1 MWDFIVYLGE
11 SAISLAVLYLLYKA
25 TMSYE
30 TLHRLN
36 RVVLLGVVVLAAV
49 LPLCEIKIIEEV
61 ELLPLADVEGDVA
74 MMSVVEDTAFDYVAW
89 LKSLAVALF
98 CLGAAFMVVRLVV
111 SQLSVWRMT
120 RSGARRELGEGVVLT
135 VVDKLAT
142 PFSWFRNVVVAK
154 SDAEQDLDL
163 ILEHELAHVRLHH
176 SWDVLAV
183 DIALCVWWFN
193 PALWLLRRELQSL
206 HEYQADDAVLRKGI
220 DAKTYQILLIKRAVG
235 SRLHSVANC
244 LNHSNLKNRIT
255 MMCKKTSSRWSAAKL
270 LLVLPLVALSLAATA
285 TTVYVPKEQNK
296 GNENFVNEQ
305 VQKPT
310 LRQALQMNL
319 QGQGGVGVV
328 NAEIVLNPDG
338 TYEHLLVAKH
348 PKEKSEGY
356 SVLIH
361 EVERAFEAA
370 IKVVELPKETTTYRY
385 TISFCIQE
393 ENGIVKSD
401 VATGDDAI
409 VVMTYSGDMPFIKCE
424 QMPTFQG
431 GDLNAYRNWM
441 QSQLQYPKEAKDKG
455 IKGRVIFSF
464 VVEKDGSVSNFDA
477 LQAPDKI
484 LVEEVERVF
493 KLTPKWEPGK
503 QNGKEVRVKF
513 TVPIVFTGD
522 DVAVHNRV
530 FSQGTPLSEMS
541 KDAESAVGEVSGR
554 VIDAKTKKPIPD
566 VILLINGAGVGT
578 HSDASGRYSLKKLPE
593 GKYTFVASCVGYKSV
608 KKDFE
613 VSSKKSVEVNF
624 ELEEQAVSVD
634 EIVVDKNKTVAE
646 NESNVNNTKFE
657 KGDIVEMKSTTG
669 ESMRVKYVGDFA
681 SALVMID
688 GKEGKIENIG
698 VDDIESF
705 TILKDEQ
712 ATKIYGEKGK
722 NGVVLITTKKAAQA
736 NKQQSAQEEAFIK
749 VESMPTFQG
758 GDLNGY
764 RNWFQSQIKYPNEA
778 QEKGVSG
785 RVIFSFVVEKD
796 GSVSNFNALQAPDK
810 ILVEEVERVF
820 KLTPKWEP
828 GKQNGNAV
836 RVKFTV
842 PIYFKLEDADTATT
856 VQLEV
861 GSKAKAHFDIG
872 LSLIKQADAL
882 QEKINL
888 KANGSN
894 TEFRSL
900 QKDITD
906 KYLDAVPELEKA
918 YELAPNYKP
927 IVETLKLLTFRL
939 RDENGMMAK
948 YEKYKKAFDL
958 MN

>member
-120 RSGARRELGEGVVLT
+120 RSGARRELDEGVVLT

-296 GNENFVNEQ
+296 GNENFVETQIVASDEEQ
-305 VQKPT
+305 P
-310 LRQALQMNL
+310 
-319 QGQGGVGVV
+319 
-328 NAEIVLNPDG
+328 
-338 TYEHLLVAKH
+338 Y
-348 PKEKSEGY
+348 
-356 SVLIH
+356 
-361 EVERAFEAA
+361 
-370 IKVVELPKETTTYRY
+370 IKV
-385 TISFCIQE
+385 Q
-393 ENGIVKSD
+393 
-401 VATGDDAI
+401 
-409 VVMTYSGDMPFIKCE
+409 

-464 VVEKDGSVSNFDA
+464 VVEKDGSVSEFKVLNT
-477 LQAPDKI
+477 PDKI
-484 LVEEVERVF
+484 FLAEVERVF

-522 DVAVHNRV
+522 DVAVYNRV
-530 FSQGTPLSEMS
+530 FSQGTPLSEIS

-554 VIDAKTKKPIPD
+554 VID
-566 VILLINGAGVGT
+566 
-578 HSDASGRYSLKKLPE
+578 
-593 GKYTFVASCVGYKSV
+593 
-608 KKDFE
+608 
-613 VSSKKSVEVNF
+613 
-624 ELEEQAVSVD
+624 
-634 EIVVDKNKTVAE
+634 KNKTAAQ

-669 ESMRVKYVGDFA
+669 ESMPVKYVGDFA

-705 TILKDEQ
+705 TVLKDEQ

-736 NKQQSAQEEAFIK
+736 NQQQSEQEEAFIK
-749 VESMPTFQG
+749 CEKMPTFQG

-764 RNWFQSQIKYPNEA
+764 RNWVQSQLQYPKEA
-778 QEKGVSG
+778 KDKGVQG

-796 GSVSNFNALQAPDK
+796 GSVSNFDALQAPDK
-810 ILVEEVERVF
+810 ILVDEVERVF

-828 GKQNGNAV
+828 GKQNGKAV

-842 PIYFKLEDADTATT
+842 PITF
-856 VQLEV
+856 
-861 GSKAKAHFDIG
+861 
-872 LSLIKQADAL
+872 
-882 QEKINL
+882 
-888 KANGSN
+888 
-894 TEFRSL
+894 
-900 QKDITD
+900 
-906 KYLDAVPELEKA
+906 
-918 YELAPNYKP
+918 
-927 IVETLKLLTFRL
+927 TL
-939 RDENGMMAK
+939 
-948 YEKYKKAFDL
+948 
-958 MN
+958 

>member
-49 LPLCEIKIIEEV
+49 LPLCEIKIVEEV

-74 MMSVVEDTAFDYVAW
+74 MMSVVEDTSFDYVAW

-270 LLVLPLVALSLAATA
+270 LLILPLVALSLAATA

-296 GNENFVNEQ
+296 GNENFVETQTVTADEEQ
-305 VQKPT
+305 P
-310 LRQALQMNL
+310 
-319 QGQGGVGVV
+319 
-328 NAEIVLNPDG
+328 
-338 TYEHLLVAKH
+338 Y
-348 PKEKSEGY
+348 
-356 SVLIH
+356 
-361 EVERAFEAA
+361 
-370 IKVVELPKETTTYRY
+370 IKV
-385 TISFCIQE
+385 Q
-393 ENGIVKSD
+393 
-401 VATGDDAI
+401 
-409 VVMTYSGDMPFIKCE
+409 

-464 VVEKDGSVSNFDA
+464 VVEKDGSVSEFKVLNT
-477 LQAPDKI
+477 PDK
-484 LVEEVERVF
+484 LLSAEVERVF

-522 DVAVHNRV
+522 DVAVYNRV
-530 FSQGTPLSEMS
+530 FSQGTPLSEIS

-578 HSDASGRYSLKKLPE
+578 HSDASGCYSLKKLPE

-613 VSSKKSVEVNF
+613 VSSKKSAEVNF
-624 ELEEQAVSVD
+624 ELEEQAVAVD
-634 EIVVDKNKTVAE
+634 EIVVDKNKTAAQSL
-646 NESNVNNTKFE
+646 SNVEKALFE
-657 KGDIVEMKSTTG
+657 KDNTIV
-669 ESMRVKYVGDFA
+669 
-681 SALVMID
+681 LID
-688 GKEGKIENIG
+688 GKEGKIDDID

-705 TILKDEQ
+705 TVLKGEQ

-722 NGVVLITTKKAAQA
+722 NGVMLFTTKKAAQA

-764 RNWFQSQIKYPNEA
+764 RNWVQSQLQYPKEA
-778 QEKGVSG
+778 KDKGVQG

-796 GSVSNFNALQAPDK
+796 GSVSEFKVLNTPDK
-810 ILVEEVERVF
+810 IFSAEVERVF

-842 PIYFKLEDADTATT
+842 PIVF
-856 VQLEV
+856 
-861 GSKAKAHFDIG
+861 
-872 LSLIKQADAL
+872 
-882 QEKINL
+882 
-888 KANGSN
+888 
-894 TEFRSL
+894 
-900 QKDITD
+900 
-906 KYLDAVPELEKA
+906 
-918 YELAPNYKP
+918 
-927 IVETLKLLTFRL
+927 TL
-939 RDENGMMAK
+939 
-948 YEKYKKAFDL
+948 
-958 MN
+958 

>member
-1 MWDFIVYLGE
+1 MWDFIIYLGQ
-11 SAISLAVLYLLYKA
+11 SAICLAVLYLLYKA

-36 RVVLLGVVVLAAV
+36 RFVLLGMVVLAAV
-49 LPLCEIKIIEEV
+49 LPLCEIKIVKEV
-61 ELLPLADVEGDVA
+61 EVMPMVTDVADVATVGEIVTA
-74 MMSVVEDTAFDYVAW
+74 EAFDYVAW
-89 LKSLAVALF
+89 LKGLVGVLF
-98 CLGAAFMVVRLVV
+98 LLGAAAMVVRLAV
-111 SQLSVWRMT
+111 SQFSVWRMV
-120 RSGARRELGEGVVLT
+120 RSGSRRELAAGVSLT
-135 VVDKLAT
+135 VVDKLST
-142 PFSWFRNVVVAK
+142 PFSWFNNVVV
-154 SDAEQDLDL
+154 SEEDTHQNLDL

-183 DIALCVWWFN
+183 DIALCAWWFN

-255 MMCKKTSSRWSAAKL
+255 MMCKKTSSRWAAAKL
-270 LLVLPLVALSLAATA
+270 LFALPLVAISLVATA
-285 TTVYVPKEQNK
+285 TTVYVPKELNK
-296 GNENFVNEQ
+296 DNENFVETQIVAADEEQ
-305 VQKPT
+305 P
-310 LRQALQMNL
+310 
-319 QGQGGVGVV
+319 
-328 NAEIVLNPDG
+328 
-338 TYEHLLVAKH
+338 Y
-348 PKEKSEGY
+348 
-356 SVLIH
+356 
-361 EVERAFEAA
+361 
-370 IKVVELPKETTTYRY
+370 IKV
-385 TISFCIQE
+385 Q
-393 ENGIVKSD
+393 
-401 VATGDDAI
+401 
-409 VVMTYSGDMPFIKCE
+409 

-431 GDLNAYRNWM
+431 GDLNAFRNWM

-464 VVEKDGSVSNFDA
+464 VVEKDGSASN
-477 LQAPDKI
+477 LQILNTTDK
-484 LVEEVERVF
+484 LLSAEVERVF
-493 KLTPKWEPGK
+493 KLTPKWAAGE
-503 QNGKEVRVKF
+503 QNGKKVRVKF

-566 VILLINGAGVGT
+566 VILLINGAGEGT

-613 VSSKKSVEVNF
+613 VSSKKSAEVNF
-624 ELEEQAVSVD
+624 ELEEQAVSVE
-634 EIVVDKNKTVAE
+634 EIVVDKNKTAAQSL
-646 NESNVNNTKFE
+646 SNVEKALFE
-657 KGDIVEMKSTTG
+657 KDNTIV
-669 ESMRVKYVGDFA
+669 
-681 SALVMID
+681 LID
-688 GKEGKIENIG
+688 GKEGKIDDID

-705 TILKDEQ
+705 TVLKGEQ

-722 NGVVLITTKKAAQA
+722 NGVMLFTTKKAAQA

-764 RNWFQSQIKYPNEA
+764 RNWVQSQLQYPAEA
-778 QEKGVSG
+778 KEKGIKG

-796 GSVSNFNALQAPDK
+796 GSVSNFDALQAPDK
-810 ILVEEVERVF
+810 ILVDEVERVF

-842 PIYFKLEDADTATT
+842 PIVFML
-856 VQLEV
+856 
-861 GSKAKAHFDIG
+861 
-872 LSLIKQADAL
+872 
-882 QEKINL
+882 
-888 KANGSN
+888 
-894 TEFRSL
+894 
-900 QKDITD
+900 
-906 KYLDAVPELEKA
+906 
-918 YELAPNYKP
+918 
-927 IVETLKLLTFRL
+927 
-939 RDENGMMAK
+939 
-948 YEKYKKAFDL
+948 
-958 MN
+958 

>member
-154 SDAEQDLDL
+154 GDAEQNLDL

-220 DAKTYQILLIKRAVG
+220 DAKTYQLLLIKRAVG

-270 LLVLPLVALSLAATA
+270 LLILPLVALSLAATA
-285 TTVYVPKEQNK
+285 TTVYVPKELNK

-305 VQKPT
+305 NQKPN

-319 QGQGGVGVV
+319 RGQGGVGVV

-338 TYEHLLVAKH
+338 TYEHLYVVKH
-348 PKEKSEGY
+348 CDEESAGF

-370 IKVVELPKETTTYRY
+370 IKVAELPKETTTYKY
-385 TISFCIQE
+385 TISFCIQG
-393 ENGIVKSD
+393 ENGIIKSD
-401 VATGDDAI
+401 VSAGDDAI
-409 VVMTYSGDMPFIKCE
+409 VVMTYKEDLPFIKCE
-424 QMPTFQG
+424 KMPTFQG

-464 VVEKDGSVSNFDA
+464 VVEKDGSVSEFKVLNT
-477 LQAPDKI
+477 PDKI
-484 LVEEVERVF
+484 FSAEVERVF

-530 FSQGTPLSEMS
+530 FSQGTPLSEIS

-566 VILLINGAGVGT
+566 VILLIKGAGVGT
-578 HSDASGRYSLKKLPE
+578 HSDASGCYSLKKLPE
-593 GKYTFVASCVGYKSV
+593 GKYTFITSCVGYKSV

-624 ELEEQAVSVD
+624 ELEEQAVAVD
-634 EIVVDKNKTVAE
+634 EIVVDKNKTAAE
-646 NESNVNNTKFE
+646 SLSNVEKAKFE
-657 KGDIVEMKSTTG
+657 KGDIIEMKSTTG
-669 ESMRVKYVGDFA
+669 ESMPVKYVGDFA

-736 NKQQSAQEEAFIK
+736 NKQQSAQGEAFIK

-764 RNWFQSQIKYPNEA
+764 RNWVQSQLQYPKEA
-778 QEKGVSG
+778 KDKGVQG

-796 GSVSNFNALQAPDK
+796 GSVSEFKVLNTPDK
-810 ILVEEVERVF
+810 IFSAEVERVF

-828 GKQNGNAV
+828 GKQNGKAV
-836 RVKFTV
+836 RVKYTV
-842 PIYFKLEDADTATT
+842 PIYFKLDDAATATT

-872 LSLIKQADAL
+872 LSFIKQADAL
-882 QEKINL
+882 QEKIDL
-888 KANGSN
+888 KAYGS
-894 TEFRSL
+894 TEFKFL
-900 QKDITD
+900 QKEITD

-918 YELAPNYKP
+918 YELAPNSKP

>member
-74 MMSVVEDTAFDYVAW
+74 MMSVVEDASFDYVAW
-89 LKSLAVALF
+89 LKSLVVALF

-183 DIALCVWWFN
+183 DIALCMWWFN

-270 LLVLPLVALSLAATA
+270 LLILPLVALSLAATA

-296 GNENFVNEQ
+296 GNENFVEMQIVADDGDENSKSNNLYPMTKSE
-305 VQKPT
+305 
-310 LRQALQMNL
+310 LRGYLLQNL
-319 QGQGGVGVV
+319 QNKQNLVGLIYADVKVLPDGKVV
-328 NAEIVLNPDG
+328 VAKVAPAPGEKDGMQPLVNEVKRVLGNAEITERKPAK
-338 TYEHLLVAKH
+338 EVA
-348 PKEKSEGY
+348 Y
-356 SVLIH
+356 
-361 EVERAFEAA
+361 RFE
-370 IKVVELPKETTTYRY
+370 
-385 TISFCIQE
+385 ISFGHIE
-393 ENGIVKSD
+393 ENGELFWSEVKASD
-401 VATGDDAI
+401 AAI
-409 VVMTYSGDMPFIKCE
+409 TV
-424 QMPTFQG
+424 
-431 GDLNAYRNWM
+431 LNW
-441 QSQLQYPKEAKDKG
+441 
-455 IKGRVIFSF
+455 
-464 VVEKDGSVSNFDA
+464 VEF
-477 LQAPDKI
+477 
-484 LVEEVERVF
+484 
-493 KLTPKWEPGK
+493 
-503 QNGKEVRVKF
+503 
-513 TVPIVFTGD
+513 
-522 DVAVHNRV
+522 
-530 FSQGTPLSEMS
+530 
-541 KDAESAVGEVSGR
+541 GEVSGR

-578 HSDASGRYSLKKLPE
+578 HSDASGCYSLKKLPE
-593 GKYTFVASCVGYKSV
+593 GKYTFVAFCVGYKSV

-613 VSSKKSVEVNF
+613 VSSKKSAEVNF
-624 ELEEQAVSVD
+624 ELEEQAVAVD
-634 EIVVDKNKTVAE
+634 EIVVDKNKTAAQSL
-646 NESNVNNTKFE
+646 SNVEKALFE
-657 KGDIVEMKSTTG
+657 KDNTI
-669 ESMRVKYVGDFA
+669 
-681 SALVMID
+681 VMID
-688 GKEGKIENIG
+688 GKEGKIDDIG

-736 NKQQSAQEEAFIK
+736 NKQQSAQEAFIK

-764 RNWFQSQIKYPNEA
+764 RNWVQSQLQYPKEA
-778 QEKGVSG
+778 KDKGVQG

-796 GSVSNFNALQAPDK
+796 GSVSNFDALQAPDK
-810 ILVEEVERVF
+810 ILVDEVERVF

-828 GKQNGNAV
+828 GKQNGKAV

-842 PIYFKLEDADTATT
+842 PITF
-856 VQLEV
+856 
-861 GSKAKAHFDIG
+861 
-872 LSLIKQADAL
+872 
-882 QEKINL
+882 
-888 KANGSN
+888 
-894 TEFRSL
+894 
-900 QKDITD
+900 
-906 KYLDAVPELEKA
+906 
-918 YELAPNYKP
+918 
-927 IVETLKLLTFRL
+927 TL
-939 RDENGMMAK
+939 
-948 YEKYKKAFDL
+948 
-958 MN
+958 

>member
-1 MWDFIVYLGE
+1 MWNFIVYLGE

-61 ELLPLADVEGDVA
+61 EFLPLADVEGDVA

-98 CLGAAFMVVRLVV
+98 CLGVAFMVVRLVV

-120 RSGARRELGEGVVLT
+120 RSGSRRELGEGVVLT
-135 VVDKLAT
+135 VVEKLAT

-154 SDAEQDLDL
+154 GDAEQNLDL
-163 ILEHELAHVRLHH
+163 ILEHELAHVRLRH

-206 HEYQADDAVLRKGI
+206 HEYQADDAVLRKGV
-220 DAKTYQILLIKRAVG
+220 DAKTYQLLLIKRAVG

-270 LLVLPLVALSLAATA
+270 LLILPLVAASLATTA

-296 GNENFVNEQ
+296 GNENFIETQIVAADGDENPKSNNLYPMTKSE
-305 VQKPT
+305 
-310 LRQALQMNL
+310 LRGYLLQNL
-319 QGQGGVGVV
+319 QNKQNLVGLIYTDVK
-328 NAEIVLNPDG
+328 VLPDG
-338 TYEHLLVAKH
+338 
-348 PKEKSEGY
+348 
-356 SVLIH
+356 
-361 EVERAFEAA
+361 
-370 IKVVELPKETTTYRY
+370 KVVV
-385 TISFCIQE
+385 
-393 ENGIVKSD
+393 VK
-401 VATGDDAI
+401 VAPA
-409 VVMTYSGDMPFIKCE
+409 SG
-424 QMPTFQG
+424 
-431 GDLNAYRNWM
+431 
-441 QSQLQYPKEAKDKG
+441 
-455 IKGRVIFSF
+455 
-464 VVEKDGSVSNFDA
+464 EKDGM
-477 LQAPDKI
+477 QP
-484 LVEEVERVF
+484 LVNEVERVLGNV
-493 KLTPKWEPGK
+493 KITERKPA
-503 QNGKEVRVKF
+503 KEVTYRFEISFGHIEENGEFVWSTVKASDEA
-513 TVPIVFTGD
+513 I
-522 DVAVHNRV
+522 AVLRYV
-530 FSQGTPLSEMS
+530 EL
-541 KDAESAVGEVSGR
+541 AAVGEVSGR

-613 VSSKKSVEVNF
+613 VSSKKSAEVNF

-634 EIVVDKNKTVAE
+634 EIVVDKNKTAAQSL
-646 NESNVNNTKFE
+646 SNVEKALFE
-657 KGDIVEMKSTTG
+657 KEYTIV
-669 ESMRVKYVGDFA
+669 
-681 SALVMID
+681 LID
-688 GKEGKIENIG
+688 GKEGKIDDID

-705 TILKDEQ
+705 TVLKGEQ

-722 NGVVLITTKKAAQA
+722 NGVMLFTTKKAAQA

-764 RNWFQSQIKYPNEA
+764 RNWVQSQLQYPAEA
-778 QEKGVSG
+778 KEKGIKG

-796 GSVSNFNALQAPDK
+796 GSVSNFDALQAPDK

-836 RVKFTV
+836 RVKYTV
-842 PIYFKLEDADTATT
+842 PIVF
-856 VQLEV
+856 
-861 GSKAKAHFDIG
+861 
-872 LSLIKQADAL
+872 
-882 QEKINL
+882 
-888 KANGSN
+888 
-894 TEFRSL
+894 
-900 QKDITD
+900 
-906 KYLDAVPELEKA
+906 
-918 YELAPNYKP
+918 
-927 IVETLKLLTFRL
+927 TL
-939 RDENGMMAK
+939 
-948 YEKYKKAFDL
+948 
-958 MN
+958 

>member
-1 MWDFIVYLGE
+1 MWNFIVYLGE
-11 SAISLAVLYLLYKA
+11 SAICLAALFILYKA

-36 RVVLLGVVVLAAV
+36 RVVLLGMVVLAAV

-74 MMSVVEDTAFDYVAW
+74 MASVVEDTAFDYVTW

-98 CLGAAFMVVRLVV
+98 CLGVAFMVVRLVV

-135 VVDKLAT
+135 VVEKLAT

-154 SDAEQDLDL
+154 GDAEQNLDL

-206 HEYQADDAVLRKGI
+206 HEYQADDAVLRKGV
-220 DAKTYQILLIKRAVG
+220 DVKTYQMLLIKRAVG

-270 LLVLPLVALSLAATA
+270 LLILPLVAASLAATA
-285 TTVYVPKEQNK
+285 TTVYVPKELNK
-296 GNENFVNEQ
+296 GNENFVETQIVADDGDENLKSNNLYPMTKSE
-305 VQKPT
+305 
-310 LRQALQMNL
+310 LRGYLLRNL
-319 QGQGGVGVV
+319 QNKQNLVGMIYADVKVLPDGKVV
-328 NAEIVLNPDG
+328 EAKVAPAPGEKDGMQPLVNEVKRVLGNAEITERKP
-338 TYEHLLVAKH
+338 AK
-348 PKEKSEGY
+348 
-356 SVLIH
+356 
-361 EVERAFEAA
+361 EV
-370 IKVVELPKETTTYRY
+370 TYRFE
-385 TISFCIQE
+385 ISFGRH
-393 ENGIVKSD
+393 ENGEFVWSEVKASD
-401 VATGDDAI
+401 VAIT
-409 VVMTYSGDMPFIKCE
+409 V
-424 QMPTFQG
+424 
-431 GDLNAYRNWM
+431 LNW
-441 QSQLQYPKEAKDKG
+441 
-455 IKGRVIFSF
+455 
-464 VVEKDGSVSNFDA
+464 VEF
-477 LQAPDKI
+477 
-484 LVEEVERVF
+484 
-493 KLTPKWEPGK
+493 
-503 QNGKEVRVKF
+503 
-513 TVPIVFTGD
+513 
-522 DVAVHNRV
+522 
-530 FSQGTPLSEMS
+530 
-541 KDAESAVGEVSGR
+541 GEVSGR

-566 VILLINGAGVGT
+566 VILLVNGAGVGT

-613 VSSKKSVEVNF
+613 VSSKKSAEVNF
-624 ELEEQAVSVD
+624 ELEEQAVAVD
-634 EIVVDKNKTVAE
+634 EIVVDKNKTAAQ
-646 NESNVNNTKFE
+646 NESNVKNTKLE
-657 KGDIVEMKSTTG
+657 KGDIVEMTSTTG

-722 NGVVLITTKKAAQA
+722 NGVVLITTKKAAQV
-736 NKQQSAQEEAFIK
+736 NEQQPAQEEAFIK

-764 RNWFQSQIKYPNEA
+764 RNWVQSQLQYPAEA
-778 QEKGVSG
+778 KEKGISG

-796 GSVSNFNALQAPDK
+796 GSVTSFKGLQAPDK
-810 ILVEEVERVF
+810 ILVDEVERVF

-842 PIYFKLEDADTATT
+842 PVVFALE
-856 VQLEV
+856 
-861 GSKAKAHFDIG
+861 
-872 LSLIKQADAL
+872 
-882 QEKINL
+882 
-888 KANGSN
+888 
-894 TEFRSL
+894 
-900 QKDITD
+900 
-906 KYLDAVPELEKA
+906 
-918 YELAPNYKP
+918 
-927 IVETLKLLTFRL
+927 
-939 RDENGMMAK
+939 
-948 YEKYKKAFDL
+948 
-958 MN
+958 

>member
-89 LKSLAVALF
+89 LKSLAVVLF

-270 LLVLPLVALSLAATA
+270 LLVLPLVAASLAATA

-296 GNENFVNEQ
+296 GNENFVEKQIVAADGDENSKSNNLYPMTKSE
-305 VQKPT
+305 
-310 LRQALQMNL
+310 LRGYLLQNL
-319 QGQGGVGVV
+319 QNKQNLVGLIYADVKVLPDGKVV
-328 NAEIVLNPDG
+328 EAKVAPASGEKNGMQPLVNEVKRVLGNAEITERKPAK
-338 TYEHLLVAKH
+338 EVA
-348 PKEKSEGY
+348 Y
-356 SVLIH
+356 
-361 EVERAFEAA
+361 RFE
-370 IKVVELPKETTTYRY
+370 
-385 TISFCIQE
+385 ISFGHIE
-393 ENGIVKSD
+393 ENGELFWSEVKASD
-401 VATGDDAI
+401 AAI
-409 VVMTYSGDMPFIKCE
+409 TV
-424 QMPTFQG
+424 
-431 GDLNAYRNWM
+431 LNW
-441 QSQLQYPKEAKDKG
+441 
-455 IKGRVIFSF
+455 
-464 VVEKDGSVSNFDA
+464 VEF
-477 LQAPDKI
+477 
-484 LVEEVERVF
+484 
-493 KLTPKWEPGK
+493 
-503 QNGKEVRVKF
+503 
-513 TVPIVFTGD
+513 
-522 DVAVHNRV
+522 
-530 FSQGTPLSEMS
+530 
-541 KDAESAVGEVSGR
+541 GEVFGR

-566 VILLINGAGVGT
+566 VILLVNGAGVGT
-578 HSDASGRYSLKKLPE
+578 HSDASGCYSLKKLPE
-593 GKYTFVASCVGYKSV
+593 GKYTFIASCVGYKSV

-624 ELEEQAVSVD
+624 ELEEQAVAVD
-634 EIVVDKNKTVAE
+634 EIVVDKNKTATQSL
-646 NESNVNNTKFE
+646 SNVEKALFE
-657 KGDIVEMKSTTG
+657 KDNTI
-669 ESMRVKYVGDFA
+669 
-681 SALVMID
+681 VMID
-688 GKEGKIENIG
+688 GKEGKIDDVD

-705 TILKDEQ
+705 TVLKGEQ

-722 NGVVLITTKKAAQA
+722 NGVMLFTTKKAAQA
-736 NKQQSAQEEAFIK
+736 NKQQPAQEAFIK

-764 RNWFQSQIKYPNEA
+764 RNWVQSQLQYPKEA
-778 QEKGVSG
+778 KDKGVQG

-796 GSVSNFNALQAPDK
+796 GSVSNFDALQAPDK
-810 ILVEEVERVF
+810 ILVDEVERVF

-828 GKQNGNAV
+828 GKQNGKAV

-842 PIYFKLEDADTATT
+842 PITF
-856 VQLEV
+856 
-861 GSKAKAHFDIG
+861 
-872 LSLIKQADAL
+872 
-882 QEKINL
+882 
-888 KANGSN
+888 
-894 TEFRSL
+894 
-900 QKDITD
+900 
-906 KYLDAVPELEKA
+906 
-918 YELAPNYKP
+918 
-927 IVETLKLLTFRL
+927 TL
-939 RDENGMMAK
+939 
-948 YEKYKKAFDL
+948 
-958 MN
+958 

>member
-1 MWDFIVYLGE
+1 
-11 SAISLAVLYLLYKA
+11 
-25 TMSYE
+25 
-30 TLHRLN
+30 
-36 RVVLLGVVVLAAV
+36 
-49 LPLCEIKIIEEV
+49 
-61 ELLPLADVEGDVA
+61 
-74 MMSVVEDTAFDYVAW
+74 
-89 LKSLAVALF
+89 
-98 CLGAAFMVVRLVV
+98 
-111 SQLSVWRMT
+111 
-120 RSGARRELGEGVVLT
+120 
-135 VVDKLAT
+135 
-142 PFSWFRNVVVAK
+142 
-154 SDAEQDLDL
+154 
-163 ILEHELAHVRLHH
+163 
-176 SWDVLAV
+176 
-183 DIALCVWWFN
+183 
-193 PALWLLRRELQSL
+193 
-206 HEYQADDAVLRKGI
+206 
-220 DAKTYQILLIKRAVG
+220 
-235 SRLHSVANC
+235 
-244 LNHSNLKNRIT
+244 

-270 LLVLPLVALSLAATA
+270 LLILPLVAASLAATA

-305 VQKPT
+305 NQKPN

-319 QGQGGVGVV
+319 RGQGGVGVV

-464 VVEKDGSVSNFDA
+464 VVEKDGSVSEFKVLNT
-477 LQAPDKI
+477 PDK
-484 LVEEVERVF
+484 LLSAEVERVF

-522 DVAVHNRV
+522 DVAVYNRV
-530 FSQGTPLSEMS
+530 FSQGTPLSEIS

-578 HSDASGRYSLKKLPE
+578 TSDASGCYSLKKLPE
-593 GKYTFVASCVGYKSV
+593 GKYTFITSCVGYKSV
-608 KKDFE
+608 KKEFE

-624 ELEEQAVSVD
+624 ELEEQAVEVD
-634 EIVVDKNKTVAE
+634 EIVVDKNKTAAQ

-681 SALVMID
+681 SALVLID

-736 NKQQSAQEEAFIK
+736 NKQQPAQEAFIK

-764 RNWFQSQIKYPNEA
+764 RNWVQSQLQYPKEA
-778 QEKGVSG
+778 KDKGVQG

-796 GSVSNFNALQAPDK
+796 GSVSNFDALQAPDK

-828 GKQNGNAV
+828 GKQNGKAV

-842 PIYFKLEDADTATT
+842 PIYFKLEDAATATT

-882 QEKINL
+882 QEKIDL
-888 KANGSN
+888 KAYGS

-900 QKDITD
+900 QKEITD

-958 MN
+958 VN

>member
-74 MMSVVEDTAFDYVAW
+74 MMSVVEDTSFDYVAW

-270 LLVLPLVALSLAATA
+270 LLILPLVALSLAATA

-464 VVEKDGSVSNFDA
+464 VVEKDGSVSEFKVLNT
-477 LQAPDKI
+477 PDK
-484 LVEEVERVF
+484 LLSAEVERVF

-578 HSDASGRYSLKKLPE
+578 RSDASGCYSLKKLPE

-608 KKDFE
+608 KKEFE
-613 VSSKKSVEVNF
+613 VSSKKSAEVNF
-624 ELEEQAVSVD
+624 ELEEQAVAVA
-634 EIVVDKNKTVAE
+634 EIVVDKNKTAAE
-646 NESNVNNTKFE
+646 SVPAAVKTQ
-657 KGDIVEMKSTTG
+657 TT
-669 ESMRVKYVGDFA
+669 
-681 SALVMID
+681 SA
-688 GKEGKIENIG
+688 KPIG
-698 VDDIESF
+698 
-705 TILKDEQ
+705 
-712 ATKIYGEKGK
+712 
-722 NGVVLITTKKAAQA
+722 
-736 NKQQSAQEEAFIK
+736 EEAFIK

-764 RNWFQSQIKYPNEA
+764 RNWVQSQLQYPKEA
-778 QEKGVSG
+778 KDKGVQG

-796 GSVSNFNALQAPDK
+796 GSVSNFDALQAPDK

-828 GKQNGNAV
+828 GKQNGKAV

-842 PIYFKLEDADTATT
+842 PIVF
-856 VQLEV
+856 
-861 GSKAKAHFDIG
+861 
-872 LSLIKQADAL
+872 
-882 QEKINL
+882 
-888 KANGSN
+888 
-894 TEFRSL
+894 
-900 QKDITD
+900 
-906 KYLDAVPELEKA
+906 
-918 YELAPNYKP
+918 
-927 IVETLKLLTFRL
+927 TL
-939 RDENGMMAK
+939 
-948 YEKYKKAFDL
+948 
-958 MN
+958 

>member
-1 MWDFIVYLGE
+1 MPMLMWDFIVYLGE

-270 LLVLPLVALSLAATA
+270 LLILPLVALSLAATA

-296 GNENFVNEQ
+296 GNENFVETQIVADDGDENSKSNNLYPMTKSE
-305 VQKPT
+305 
-310 LRQALQMNL
+310 LRGYLLQNL
-319 QGQGGVGVV
+319 QNKQNLVGLIYADVKVLPDGKVV
-328 NAEIVLNPDG
+328 VAKVAPAPGEKDGMQPLVNEVKRVLGNAEITERKPAK
-338 TYEHLLVAKH
+338 EVA
-348 PKEKSEGY
+348 Y
-356 SVLIH
+356 
-361 EVERAFEAA
+361 RFE
-370 IKVVELPKETTTYRY
+370 
-385 TISFCIQE
+385 ISFGHIE
-393 ENGIVKSD
+393 ENGEFVWSTIKASD
-401 VATGDDAI
+401 EAI
-409 VVMTYSGDMPFIKCE
+409 AVLRYVELAADEEQPYIKVQ

-464 VVEKDGSVSNFDA
+464 VVEKDGSVSEFKVLNT
-477 LQAPDKI
+477 PDK
-484 LVEEVERVF
+484 LLSAEVERVF

-522 DVAVHNRV
+522 DVAVYNRV

-554 VIDAKTKKPIPD
+554 VID
-566 VILLINGAGVGT
+566 
-578 HSDASGRYSLKKLPE
+578 
-593 GKYTFVASCVGYKSV
+593 
-608 KKDFE
+608 
-613 VSSKKSVEVNF
+613 
-624 ELEEQAVSVD
+624 
-634 EIVVDKNKTVAE
+634 KNKTAAQ

-669 ESMRVKYVGDFA
+669 ESMPVKYVGDFA

-705 TILKDEQ
+705 TVLKDEQ

-722 NGVVLITTKKAAQA
+722 NGVVLIITKKAAQA

-764 RNWFQSQIKYPNEA
+764 RNWFQSQLQYPAEA
-778 QEKGVSG
+778 KEKGIKG

-796 GSVSNFNALQAPDK
+796 GSVSEFKVLNTPDK
-810 ILVEEVERVF
+810 LLSAEVERVF

-828 GKQNGNAV
+828 GKQNGKAV
-836 RVKFTV
+836 RVKYTV
-842 PIYFKLEDADTATT
+842 PITF
-856 VQLEV
+856 
-861 GSKAKAHFDIG
+861 
-872 LSLIKQADAL
+872 
-882 QEKINL
+882 
-888 KANGSN
+888 
-894 TEFRSL
+894 
-900 QKDITD
+900 
-906 KYLDAVPELEKA
+906 
-918 YELAPNYKP
+918 
-927 IVETLKLLTFRL
+927 TL
-939 RDENGMMAK
+939 
-948 YEKYKKAFDL
+948 
-958 MN
+958 

>member
-89 LKSLAVALF
+89 LKSLAVVLF

-270 LLVLPLVALSLAATA
+270 LLILPLVALSLAATA

-296 GNENFVNEQ
+296 GNENFVETQTVTADEEQ
-305 VQKPT
+305 P
-310 LRQALQMNL
+310 
-319 QGQGGVGVV
+319 
-328 NAEIVLNPDG
+328 
-338 TYEHLLVAKH
+338 Y
-348 PKEKSEGY
+348 
-356 SVLIH
+356 
-361 EVERAFEAA
+361 
-370 IKVVELPKETTTYRY
+370 IKV
-385 TISFCIQE
+385 Q
-393 ENGIVKSD
+393 
-401 VATGDDAI
+401 
-409 VVMTYSGDMPFIKCE
+409 

-464 VVEKDGSVSNFDA
+464 VVEKNGSVSNFDA
-477 LQAPDKI
+477 LQASDKI
-484 LVEEVERVF
+484 LV
-493 KLTPKWEPGK
+493 
-503 QNGKEVRVKF
+503 
-513 TVPIVFTGD
+513 D
-522 DVAVHNRV
+522 
-530 FSQGTPLSEMS
+530 
-541 KDAESAVGEVSGR
+541 
-554 VIDAKTKKPIPD
+554 
-566 VILLINGAGVGT
+566 
-578 HSDASGRYSLKKLPE
+578 
-593 GKYTFVASCVGYKSV
+593 
-608 KKDFE
+608 
-613 VSSKKSVEVNF
+613 
-624 ELEEQAVSVD
+624 
-634 EIVVDKNKTVAE
+634 
-646 NESNVNNTKFE
+646 
-657 KGDIVEMKSTTG
+657 
-669 ESMRVKYVGDFA
+669 
-681 SALVMID
+681 
-688 GKEGKIENIG
+688 
-698 VDDIESF
+698 
-705 TILKDEQ
+705 
-712 ATKIYGEKGK
+712 
-722 NGVVLITTKKAAQA
+722 
-736 NKQQSAQEEAFIK
+736 
-749 VESMPTFQG
+749 
-758 GDLNGY
+758 
-764 RNWFQSQIKYPNEA
+764 
-778 QEKGVSG
+778 
-785 RVIFSFVVEKD
+785 
-796 GSVSNFNALQAPDK
+796 
-810 ILVEEVERVF
+810 EVERVF

-842 PIYFKLEDADTATT
+842 PIVFTGDDVAVYNRVFSQGTPLSEMSKDAESAVVKTQTT
-856 VQLEV
+856 SAKPIGEEAFIKVESMPTFQGGDLNGYRNWFQSQLQYPAEAKEKGIKGRV
-861 GSKAKAHFDIG
+861 IFSFVVEKDGSVSNF
-872 LSLIKQADAL
+872 DAL
-882 QEKINL
+882 QAPDKILVDEVERVFKLTPKWEPGKQNG
-888 KANGSN
+888 KAVRVKF
-894 TEFRSL
+894 T
-900 QKDITD
+900 
-906 KYLDAVPELEKA
+906 VPI
-918 YELAPNYKP
+918 PF
-927 IVETLKLLTFRL
+927 TL
-939 RDENGMMAK
+939 
-948 YEKYKKAFDL
+948 
-958 MN
+958 

>member
-74 MMSVVEDTAFDYVAW
+74 MMSVVEDTSFDYVAW

-120 RSGARRELGEGVVLT
+120 RSGARCELGEGVVLT

-270 LLVLPLVALSLAATA
+270 LLILPLVALSLAATA

-348 PKEKSEGY
+348 LKEKSEGY

-455 IKGRVIFSF
+455 IKG
-464 VVEKDGSVSNFDA
+464 
-477 LQAPDKI
+477 
-484 LVEEVERVF
+484 
-493 KLTPKWEPGK
+493 
-503 QNGKEVRVKF
+503 
-513 TVPIVFTGD
+513 
-522 DVAVHNRV
+522 
-530 FSQGTPLSEMS
+530 
-541 KDAESAVGEVSGR
+541 
-554 VIDAKTKKPIPD
+554 
-566 VILLINGAGVGT
+566 
-578 HSDASGRYSLKKLPE
+578 
-593 GKYTFVASCVGYKSV
+593 
-608 KKDFE
+608 
-613 VSSKKSVEVNF
+613 
-624 ELEEQAVSVD
+624 
-634 EIVVDKNKTVAE
+634 
-646 NESNVNNTKFE
+646 
-657 KGDIVEMKSTTG
+657 
-669 ESMRVKYVGDFA
+669 
-681 SALVMID
+681 
-688 GKEGKIENIG
+688 
-698 VDDIESF
+698 
-705 TILKDEQ
+705 
-712 ATKIYGEKGK
+712 
-722 NGVVLITTKKAAQA
+722 
-736 NKQQSAQEEAFIK
+736 
-749 VESMPTFQG
+749 
-758 GDLNGY
+758 
-764 RNWFQSQIKYPNEA
+764 
-778 QEKGVSG
+778 
-785 RVIFSFVVEKD
+785 
-796 GSVSNFNALQAPDK
+796 
-810 ILVEEVERVF
+810 
-820 KLTPKWEP
+820 
-828 GKQNGNAV
+828 
-836 RVKFTV
+836 
-842 PIYFKLEDADTATT
+842 
-856 VQLEV
+856 
-861 GSKAKAHFDIG
+861 
-872 LSLIKQADAL
+872 
-882 QEKINL
+882 
-888 KANGSN
+888 
-894 TEFRSL
+894 
-900 QKDITD
+900 
-906 KYLDAVPELEKA
+906 
-918 YELAPNYKP
+918 
-927 IVETLKLLTFRL
+927 
-939 RDENGMMAK
+939 
-948 YEKYKKAFDL
+948 
-958 MN
+958 

>member
-1 MWDFIVYLGE
+1 MWNFIVYLGE
-11 SAISLAVLYLLYKA
+11 SAICLAALFILYKA

-36 RVVLLGVVVLAAV
+36 RVVLLGMVVLAAV

-120 RSGARRELGEGVVLT
+120 RSGARRELDEGVVLT
-135 VVDKLAT
+135 VVEKLAT

-154 SDAEQDLDL
+154 SDAEQNLDL

-206 HEYQADDAVLRKGI
+206 HEYQADDAVLRKGV
-220 DAKTYQILLIKRAVG
+220 DAKTYQMLLIKRAVG

-270 LLVLPLVALSLAATA
+270 LLILPLVAASLAATA

-296 GNENFVNEQ
+296 GNENFVETQIATADEEQ
-305 VQKPT
+305 P
-310 LRQALQMNL
+310 
-319 QGQGGVGVV
+319 
-328 NAEIVLNPDG
+328 
-338 TYEHLLVAKH
+338 Y
-348 PKEKSEGY
+348 
-356 SVLIH
+356 
-361 EVERAFEAA
+361 
-370 IKVVELPKETTTYRY
+370 IKV
-385 TISFCIQE
+385 Q
-393 ENGIVKSD
+393 
-401 VATGDDAI
+401 
-409 VVMTYSGDMPFIKCE
+409 

-441 QSQLQYPKEAKDKG
+441 QSQLQYPKEAKG

-522 DVAVHNRV
+522 DVAVYNRV

-566 VILLINGAGVGT
+566 VILLVNGAGVGT
-578 HSDASGRYSLKKLPE
+578 HSDASGCYSLKKLPE

-613 VSSKKSVEVNF
+613 ISSKKSVEVNF
-624 ELEEQAVSVD
+624 ELEEQAVAVD
-634 EIVVDKNKTVAE
+634 EIVVDKNKTAAQSL
-646 NESNVNNTKFE
+646 SNVEKALFE
-657 KGDIVEMKSTTG
+657 KDYTIV
-669 ESMRVKYVGDFA
+669 
-681 SALVMID
+681 LID
-688 GKEGKIENIG
+688 GKEGKIDDID

-705 TILKDEQ
+705 TVLKGEQ

-722 NGVVLITTKKAAQA
+722 NGVMLFTTKKAAQA
-736 NKQQSAQEEAFIK
+736 NKQQPAQEEAFIK

-764 RNWFQSQIKYPNEA
+764 RNWVQSQLQYPKEA
-778 QEKGVSG
+778 KEKGISG

-796 GSVSNFNALQAPDK
+796 GSVTSFKGLQAPDK
-810 ILVEEVERVF
+810 ILVDEVERVF

-828 GKQNGNAV
+828 GKQNGKAV
-836 RVKFTV
+836 RVKYTV
-842 PIYFKLEDADTATT
+842 PIYFMLEDADTATT

-882 QEKINL
+882 QEKIDL
-888 KANGSN
+888 KAYGS

-900 QKDITD
+900 QKEITD

>member
-74 MMSVVEDTAFDYVAW
+74 MMSVVEDTAFDYVAR
-89 LKSLAVALF
+89 LKSLAVTLF

-270 LLVLPLVALSLAATA
+270 LLILPLVAFSLAATA

-305 VQKPT
+305 
-310 LRQALQMNL
+310 
-319 QGQGGVGVV
+319 
-328 NAEIVLNPDG
+328 
-338 TYEHLLVAKH
+338 
-348 PKEKSEGY
+348 
-356 SVLIH
+356 
-361 EVERAFEAA
+361 
-370 IKVVELPKETTTYRY
+370 
-385 TISFCIQE
+385 
-393 ENGIVKSD
+393 
-401 VATGDDAI
+401 
-409 VVMTYSGDMPFIKCE
+409 
-424 QMPTFQG
+424 
-431 GDLNAYRNWM
+431 
-441 QSQLQYPKEAKDKG
+441 
-455 IKGRVIFSF
+455 
-464 VVEKDGSVSNFDA
+464 
-477 LQAPDKI
+477 
-484 LVEEVERVF
+484 
-493 KLTPKWEPGK
+493 
-503 QNGKEVRVKF
+503 
-513 TVPIVFTGD
+513 
-522 DVAVHNRV
+522 
-530 FSQGTPLSEMS
+530 
-541 KDAESAVGEVSGR
+541 AVGEVFGR

-613 VSSKKSVEVNF
+613 VSSKKSAEVNF
-624 ELEEQAVSVD
+624 ELEEQAVSVE
-634 EIVVDKNKTVAE
+634 EIVVDKNKTAT
-646 NESNVNNTKFE
+646 ESVPAAVKTP
-657 KGDIVEMKSTTG
+657 TT
-669 ESMRVKYVGDFA
+669 
-681 SALVMID
+681 SA
-688 GKEGKIENIG
+688 KPIG
-698 VDDIESF
+698 
-705 TILKDEQ
+705 
-712 ATKIYGEKGK
+712 
-722 NGVVLITTKKAAQA
+722 
-736 NKQQSAQEEAFIK
+736 EEAFIK

-764 RNWFQSQIKYPNEA
+764 RNWVQSQLQYPAEA
-778 QEKGVSG
+778 KEKGIKG

-796 GSVSNFNALQAPDK
+796 GSVSEFKVLNTPNKLFSA
-810 ILVEEVERVF
+810 EVERVF

-842 PIYFKLEDADTATT
+842 PITF
-856 VQLEV
+856 
-861 GSKAKAHFDIG
+861 
-872 LSLIKQADAL
+872 
-882 QEKINL
+882 
-888 KANGSN
+888 
-894 TEFRSL
+894 
-900 QKDITD
+900 
-906 KYLDAVPELEKA
+906 
-918 YELAPNYKP
+918 
-927 IVETLKLLTFRL
+927 TL
-939 RDENGMMAK
+939 
-948 YEKYKKAFDL
+948 
-958 MN
+958 

>member
-74 MMSVVEDTAFDYVAW
+74 MMSVVEDASFDYVAW

-98 CLGAAFMVVRLVV
+98 CLGAAFMVVRLVA

-135 VVDKLAT
+135 VDDKLAT

-206 HEYQADDAVLRKGI
+206 HEYQADDAVLRKGV

-296 GNENFVNEQ
+296 GNENFVETQIATADEEQ
-305 VQKPT
+305 P
-310 LRQALQMNL
+310 
-319 QGQGGVGVV
+319 
-328 NAEIVLNPDG
+328 
-338 TYEHLLVAKH
+338 Y
-348 PKEKSEGY
+348 
-356 SVLIH
+356 
-361 EVERAFEAA
+361 
-370 IKVVELPKETTTYRY
+370 IKV
-385 TISFCIQE
+385 Q
-393 ENGIVKSD
+393 
-401 VATGDDAI
+401 
-409 VVMTYSGDMPFIKCE
+409 

-464 VVEKDGSVSNFDA
+464 VVEKDGSVSEFKVLNT
-477 LQAPDKI
+477 PDKI
-484 LVEEVERVF
+484 FSAEVERVF

-503 QNGKEVRVKF
+503 QNGNAVRVKF

-522 DVAVHNRV
+522 DVAVYNRV

-554 VIDAKTKKPIPD
+554 VIDANTKKPIPD

-578 HSDASGRYSLKKLPE
+578 HSDASGCYSLKKLPE

-613 VSSKKSVEVNF
+613 ISSKKSAEVNF
-624 ELEEQAVSVD
+624 ELEEQAVAVD
-634 EIVVDKNKTVAE
+634 EIVVDKNKTAAQSL
-646 NESNVNNTKFE
+646 SNVEKALFE
-657 KGDIVEMKSTTG
+657 KDNTIV
-669 ESMRVKYVGDFA
+669 
-681 SALVMID
+681 LID
-688 GKEGKIENIG
+688 GKEGKIDDID

-705 TILKDEQ
+705 TVLKGEQ

-722 NGVVLITTKKAAQA
+722 NGVMLFTTKKAAQA
-736 NKQQSAQEEAFIK
+736 NKQQPAQEAFIK

-764 RNWFQSQIKYPNEA
+764 RNWVQSQIKYPKEA
-778 QEKGVSG
+778 QEKGISG

-796 GSVSNFNALQAPDK
+796 GSVSNFDALQAPDK

-842 PIYFKLEDADTATT
+842 PIYFKLEDAATATT

-882 QEKINL
+882 QEKIDL
-888 KANGSN
+888 KAYGS
-894 TEFRSL
+894 TEFRAL
-900 QKDITD
+900 QKEITD

-958 MN
+958 VN